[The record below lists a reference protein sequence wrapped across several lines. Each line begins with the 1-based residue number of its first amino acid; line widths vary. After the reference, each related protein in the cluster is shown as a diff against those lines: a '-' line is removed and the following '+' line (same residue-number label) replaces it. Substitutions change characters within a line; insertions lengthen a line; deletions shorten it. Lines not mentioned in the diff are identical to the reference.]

1 MPAAAPS
8 AMRSVVVGFP
18 LVSYRQHQHKCRV
31 HDLEEGHVARGAERD
46 DELAPRGTSAGL
58 AKAVGRVRQVREHR
72 GADGAGGADGKFRL
86 MEVFDGLRPI
96 QQQAFPPSLNAP
108 DRPPTALDALNL
120 RFATV
125 QTWSAWSTVG
135 RAELWQLVALSLH
148 LDPEGLPWRDLPADK
163 SVASIAGLFRGRMR
177 EALHA
182 ILMMS
187 LPTFDLKA
195 PEGQWVIKV
204 SDFTR
209 WLRNDAI
216 QPPSMFP
223 DGESRHHGPEVQ
235 AAAQL
240 RAPPQPQVESA
251 RSEPADFLRQSDL
264 IPKMLP
270 FAAATLWRKVKSGD
284 FPAPVKISVAVT
296 AWRRDE
302 VEAWLA
308 MKSQPAA
315 AAKKKVRK

>member
-1 MPAAAPS
+1 MTPVPDIA
-8 AMRSVVVGFP
+8 
-18 LVSYRQHQHKCRV
+18 LLRQGV
-31 HDLEEGHVARGAERD
+31 LY
-46 DELAPRGTSAGL
+46 
-58 AKAVGRVRQVREHR
+58 
-72 GADGAGGADGKFRL
+72 
-86 MEVFDGLRPI
+86 
-96 QQQAFPPSLNAP
+96 FPPSLNAP

-125 QTWSAWSTVG
+125 QTWSVWSTVG

-163 SVASIAGLFRGRMR
+163 NVASIAGLFRGRMR